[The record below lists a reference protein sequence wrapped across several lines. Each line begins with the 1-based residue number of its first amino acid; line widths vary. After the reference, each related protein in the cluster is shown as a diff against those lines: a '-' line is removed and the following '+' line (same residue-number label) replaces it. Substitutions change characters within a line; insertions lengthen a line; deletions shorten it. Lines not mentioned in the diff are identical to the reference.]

1 MHSVL
6 IDRTCQQISALTY
19 PEALRAR
26 MEARWAGLT
35 KPVGSLGQLE
45 EAGTWYAR
53 IRNTVEPRLEK
64 KAVYVFCADHGV
76 VAEGVSLYPQ
86 SVTKEMMR
94 NFVRGGAA
102 INVLCQ
108 MHDVEAVIIDI
119 GAAGEKVED
128 VLDCRLADGTA
139 NFAKEPAMS
148 RELAASAIET
158 GIELAREAAA
168 RFDIVGLGEMGIGNS
183 TAAAALLAAFAGLDG
198 QEAAGRG
205 TGLDDSG
212 VGRKARVIDAAL
224 ALHQPRPDDPL
235 GVLAAVGG
243 LEIAGIAGFLLGA
256 AAHRLPV
263 MLDGFISCAG
273 ALVAR
278 AFCPEVMHAC
288 LFSHES
294 AEKAHRRM
302 LAFLGARPLLAL
314 DLRLGEG
321 TGAVLGMHLLETS
334 IRLLTE
340 MATFD
345 SAGVSRAGSA
355 SH

>member
-1 MHSVL
+1 MNSPL
-6 IDRTCQQISALTY
+6 IQQTCEQIAAL
-19 PEALRAR
+19 PFPGALRSR
-26 MEARWAGLT
+26 VEARWAGLT

-45 EAGTWYAR
+45 EAGTRYAC
-53 IRNTVEPRLEK
+53 IRNSAEPHLET

-76 VAEGVSLYPQ
+76 VAEGVSRYPQ
-86 SVTKEMMR
+86 SVTMEMMR

-108 MHDVEAVIIDI
+108 AHNVEAVIVDI
-119 GAAGEKVED
+119 GAAGERVED

-139 NFAKEPAMS
+139 NFARTAAMP
-148 RELAASAIET
+148 RALAASAVET
-158 GIELAREAAA
+158 GIELAKEAAG

-183 TAAAALLAAFAGLDG
+183 TAAAALLAAFAGLSG
-198 QEAAGRG
+198 PEVAGRG
-205 TGLDDSG
+205 TGLDETG
-212 VGRKARVIDAAL
+212 VERKARVIDAAL
-224 ALHQPRPDDPL
+224 ALHQPRPEDPL
-235 GVLAAVGG
+235 GVLALLGG
-243 LEIAGIAGFLLGA
+243 LEIAAIAGFLLGA

-273 ALVAR
+273 AVVAR
-278 AFCPEVMHAC
+278 AFCPEVMRAC

-294 AEKAHRRM
+294 ADMAHRRM
-302 LAFLGARPLLAL
+302 LAFLEARPLLAL

-321 TGAVLGMHLLETS
+321 TGAVLGIHLVETS

-345 SAGVSRAGSA
+345 AAGVSRAEEGSL
-355 SH
+355 